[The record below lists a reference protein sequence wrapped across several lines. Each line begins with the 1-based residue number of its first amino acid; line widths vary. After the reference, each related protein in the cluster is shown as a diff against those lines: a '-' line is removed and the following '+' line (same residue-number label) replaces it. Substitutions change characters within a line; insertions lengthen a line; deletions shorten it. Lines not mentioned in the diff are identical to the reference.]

1 MEIAVHGG
9 RHEYG
14 LHYSLPDQASG
25 RLGTDETGLAAV
37 SAATT
42 ATMES
47 AATAATAMETPAAME
62 ATGKAGRAAMEAA
75 AMETATAVRPDP
87 VAGPPAAETAAID
100 VVAVVAAEPVGA
112 TAISAADATGHRA
125 RREGEQQDERRLP
138 ACEAAH
144 LASPE
149 SSSSDH
155 CSSPNRAP
163 CGSAASAMVP
173 PWLSSCGATT
183 TVPPSRVTFAA
194 VAAMSATRT

>member
-1 MEIAVHGG
+1 M
-9 RHEYG
+9 
-14 LHYSLPDQASG
+14 
-25 RLGTDETGLAAV
+25 

-42 ATMES
+42 ATTMES
-47 AATAATAMETPAAME
+47 ATAAATAMETPAAME
-62 ATGKAGRAAMEAA
+62 ATGKAGRAAMEA
-75 AMETATAVRPDP
+75 ATAVRPDP

-144 LASPE
+144 LASPAAL
-149 SSSSDH
+149 SSDH
-155 CSSPNRAP
+155 CSSPNSAL
-163 CGSAASAMVP
+163 CGSVTSAMVP